1 MEDRTL
7 KKSLLNIMTLVLVLT
22 NTVLMTVMLFVVV
35 PAMQD
40 SNRVIKKVAQA
51 VNLELDT
58 RSTDSSNVPLE
69 DCETFDLE
77 TKLTIALKK
86 GSDGKD
92 HYAVV
97 YPTLLLYKNGSNY
110 TKNLAT
116 LKEKKSLATQ
126 HIQEV
131 IQKYTA
137 TELQNNPDAV
147 REEAKNELQD
157 IFGKGFIV
165 QVVFGTTTIQ

>member
-1 MEDRTL
+1 M
-7 KKSLLNIMTLVLVLT
+7 IVLVLT
-22 NTVLMTVMLFVVV
+22 NTILTTIMLFVVV
-35 PAMQD
+35 PGMQD
-40 SNRVIKKVAQA
+40 SNRIIKKVAQA

-58 RSTDSSNVPLE
+58 REIDVSDVPLDE
-69 DCETFDLE
+69 CETFDLE

-92 HYAVV
+92 HYAVI

-110 TKNLAT
+110 SKNLAT
-116 LKEKKSLATQ
+116 LTEKKALATQ
-126 HIQEV
+126 HIQEIV
-131 IQKYTA
+131 QKYTS
-137 TELQNNPDAV
+137 TELQTNPDAV
-147 REEAKNELQD
+147 REEAKADLQE

>member
-1 MEDRTL
+1 M
-7 KKSLLNIMTLVLVLT
+7 KKSLLNIITLVLVLT
-22 NTVLMTVMLFVVV
+22 NTILTAIMVFVIV
-35 PAMQD
+35 PSMQD

-51 VNLELDT
+51 INLELDT
-58 RSTDSSNVPLE
+58 TSETDLSDVPLE

-86 GSDGKD
+86 GSDGKE
-92 HYAVV
+92 HYAVI
-97 YPTLLLYKNGSNY
+97 YPTLLLYKEGSNY
-110 TKNLAT
+110 SKNMDT
-116 LKEKKSLATQ
+116 LKEKKALATQ

-137 TELQNNPDAV
+137 TELQTSPDAV
-147 REEAKNELQD
+147 REESLKDLQE
-157 IFGKGFIV
+157 IFGKDFIV

>member
-1 MEDRTL
+1 M
-7 KKSLLNIMTLVLVLT
+7 KKSLLNVITLVLVIT
-22 NTVLMTVMLFVVV
+22 NTILTAVMVFVIV
-35 PAMQD
+35 PSMQD

-51 VNLELDT
+51 INLELDT
-58 RSTDSSNVPLE
+58 GTDTDLSNVPLE

-92 HYAVV
+92 HYAVI
-97 YPTLLLYKNGSNY
+97 YPTLLLYKDGKDYS
-110 TKNLAT
+110 KNLST

-126 HIQEV
+126 HIQEI

-137 TELQNNPDAV
+137 TELQTNPDAV
-147 REEAKNELQD
+147 REEALKDLKG
-157 IFGKGFIV
+157 IFGKDFIV

>member
-1 MEDRTL
+1 
-7 KKSLLNIMTLVLVLT
+7 
-22 NTVLMTVMLFVVV
+22 
-35 PAMQD
+35 MQD

-51 VNLELDT
+51 INLELDT
-58 RSTDSSNVPLE
+58 TSETDLSDVPLE

-86 GSDGKD
+86 GSDGKE
-92 HYAVV
+92 HYAVI
-97 YPTLLLYKNGSNY
+97 YPTLLLYKEGSNY
-110 TKNLAT
+110 SKNMDT
-116 LKEKKSLATQ
+116 LKEKKALATQ

-137 TELQNNPDAV
+137 TELQTNPDAV
-147 REEAKNELQD
+147 REESLKDLQE
-157 IFGKGFIV
+157 IFGKDFIV